1 MKKDMKTNYFKYE
14 KKRQKMK
21 HTLSGM
27 GINCDFYP
35 SKWFY
40 FAAVWTVMFLS
51 AGPAFSQFVV
61 QPLQKELAV
70 TPGKAFT
77 TPLTIN
83 STDQQSVH
91 TVNIK
96 IVDLGQKEDGS
107 WRIIDTDSNSLD
119 SAEGVDISKLSSCR
133 EWMKI
138 SATTVQLKQ
147 SQQVIL
153 NVIINVPP
161 RKNGYYFAGI
171 LVSSSMGTQPGG
183 NVGIIL
189 RFLVPFII
197 EVTGRTLKS
206 QIILKDTALEYVNA
220 GENSSSSTMICASV
234 ENIGQTFSTVTPFA
248 RIWRYQ
254 DGHWRI
260 IKTLQCDE
268 SKIIPGAKL
277 NLKTDMMR
285 SLPSGKY
292 KVACGLFIDTKRSN
306 ENIEKELDFVGDPTI
321 TRAAGEA
328 PLDLDSL
335 DIIEDCSPGGSRT
348 SSLKI
353 HNASDEKITI
363 KGQFGVSDIIKG
375 QVIPEAGIKGDEMTC
390 VNWVKM
396 EPQEFTLDSYGEKTV
411 KIVTKVPDLAMQYP
425 YYYAQLNLIASYPDG
440 LPAGVTNANIAVGR
454 NKAKIKPLIQANTIK
469 IQEQDA
475 EKSQFLVLAEFTNK
489 GSLFVDPKRCRV
501 AIARSAD
508 GIPMAIKSLSSLKTG
523 IILPFEKRLYTG
535 ILDLSSLPAGSYRI
549 EVSLEYGTGQAE
561 KKQIA
566 VQITISKEKRI
577 VNVIGTKDE
586 LNELVEVKW

>member
-1 MKKDMKTNYFKYE
+1 MKKDMKTNYFIYK

-21 HTLSGM
+21 HTLSGI
-27 GINCDFYP
+27 GVSCNFCP

-40 FAAVWTVMFLS
+40 CAAIWMVMFIS

-83 STDQQSVH
+83 SLDQQSAH

-96 IVDLGQKEDGS
+96 IVDLGQKEDGA
-107 WRIIDTDSNSLD
+107 WRIIDTDPCSLD

-133 EWMKI
+133 QWMKI
-138 SATTVQLKQ
+138 STTSVQLKQ
-147 SQQVIL
+147 SQQAVV
-153 NVIINVPP
+153 NVIINIP
-161 RKNGYYFAGI
+161 RGKNGYYFAGI
-171 LVSSSMGTQPGG
+171 LVSSSMATEAGG

-189 RFLVPFII
+189 RFLVPFIV
-197 EVTGRTLKS
+197 EVSGRPLKS
-206 QIILKDTALEYVNA
+206 QIVLKDTGLEYVNA
-220 GENSSSSTMICASV
+220 GENTSSSAMICATI
-234 ENIGQTFSTVTPFA
+234 ENIGQTFSNVTPFA

-260 IKTLQCDE
+260 VKTLQCNE

-277 NLKTDMMR
+277 NLKTDIMR

-292 KVACGLFIDTKRSN
+292 KVGCGLMIDTKRSN
-306 ENIEKELDFVGDPTI
+306 ESIEKELDFVGDPTI

-328 PLDLDSL
+328 PLDLDSW
-335 DIIEDCSPGGSRT
+335 DVIEECSPGGTRT
-348 SSLKI
+348 SPLKI

-363 KGQFGVSDIIKG
+363 KGEFVVPEIIKG

-390 VNWVKM
+390 VNWVNM
-396 EPQEFTLDSYGEKTV
+396 EPQEFTLNGYAEKSIN
-411 KIVTKVPDLAMQYP
+411 IVTRVPDSAMKYP
-425 YYYAQLNLIASYPDG
+425 YNYAQLNLIASYPDG
-440 LPAGVTNANIAVGR
+440 QPAGVTNAIIAVGG
-454 NKAKIKPLIQANTIK
+454 NKAKIQPMVQANTIK

-475 EKSQFLVLAEFTNK
+475 AKSQFLVLAEFTNK
-489 GSLFVDPKRCRV
+489 GSIFINPKRCRA

-508 GIPMAIKSLSSLKTG
+508 GTAMEIASLNAIKSG

-549 EVSLEYGTGQAE
+549 EVSLEYGSLAE

-566 VQITISKEKRI
+566 VQVTIFKEKRI
-577 VNVIGTKDE
+577 VNIIGTKEE